1 MRVQTGT
8 AKGRKLKT
16 PSGINVRPTSGRVK
30 KSIFDTLGNIED
42 TSALDLFAGT
52 GSLGLEALS
61 RGAKKAVFVEKERE
75 AIKIISDNIEKC
87 GFADRS
93 EIISTDYKKAIR
105 ILEKKSARFDLV
117 FIDPPYEV
125 YQGTSPGKF
134 VDEIRN
140 ILSSDWEIVIEHD
153 RIYDLEGFPGYLE
166 TRTFGSTQISYFGE
180 ELT

>member
-30 KSIFDTLGNIED
+30 KSIFDTLGDIEG
-42 TSALDLFAGT
+42 SSVLDLFAGT

-61 RGAKKAVFVEKERE
+61 RGAQNAVFIEKERE
-75 AIKIISDNIEKC
+75 AVKIIRDNIAKC
-87 GFADRS
+87 GFAARS

-105 ILEKKSARFDLV
+105 ALEKKAERFDLV

-125 YQGTSPGKF
+125 YRGTTPGKF
-134 VDEIRN
+134 VEEIRHL
-140 ILSSDWEIVIEHD
+140 LSSDWEIVVEHD
-153 RIYDLEGFPGYLE
+153 KIYDLENFSGYLE
-166 TRTFGSTQISYFGE
+166 TRTFGSTQISYFRE